1 MQFLDRADAARQLAK
16 ALSPY
21 ADQHPLVLGVPRG
34 GVPIAAIV
42 AQALGGDLDVV
53 LVRKLRSPYDE
64 ELAIGAVD
72 ESGNTYL
79 LPDARLADIESAY
92 IERERAVQLE
102 TLRRRRAHLT
112 PGRRSTRAQG
122 RVVIVVD
129 DGVATGASMHAA
141 LQAVRRQAPERL
153 ICAMPVAPREAVRE
167 LAHDADEVI
176 CLQVPLHFDAVGS
189 FYRTF
194 SQVGDDEVLAWLRDA

>member
-53 LVRKLRSPYDE
+53 LVRKLRSPDDE

-72 ESGNTYL
+72 ESGNTFL
-79 LPDARLADIESAY
+79 LPDARIGDIESAY
-92 IERERAVQLE
+92 VEQERALQLE

-112 PGRRSTRAQG
+112 PGRRGTRAQG

-129 DGVATGASMHAA
+129 DGVATGASMRAA
-141 LQAVRRQAPERL
+141 LQAVRRQAPEKL
-153 ICAMPVAPREAVRE
+153 VCAIPVAPREAVRE

-189 FYRTF
+189 FYRAF